1 MQALK
6 FILVNSLAVMALLTG
21 LELASRVFEP
31 VDFPDPLVTTWRD
44 DWKGTRQFDPLL
56 FWRMRPNTVI
66 DGDRS
71 TNSLGLRGSEVL
83 GKQPDEFRILSL
95 GESTTFAP
103 ALANSES
110 YSSLVEGRLAQLDS
124 RQVRVINAGVPGYS
138 LFQGYTYLLYFG
150 LALEPD
156 MVVTYFGFN
165 DFLPITFRSQRDA
178 LSARSPRA
186 LTDRQL
192 FELRTRRLSRI
203 GFWLLER
210 SNLARARVFRDREET
225 QPVES
230 LSDHPRVP
238 EQDRRWILA
247 ELQHLASEIGFRL
260 VVIIPWYLEFD
271 EHILLLRDLKA
282 SSETVTVIDL
292 PKRLDHLS
300 VDRAR
305 YFRDQVHPNRQGHQ
319 IMAEEIAS
327 ALVSSRHGS

>member
-1 MQALK
+1 
-6 FILVNSLAVMALLTG
+6 
-21 LELASRVFEP
+21 
-31 VDFPDPLVTTWRD
+31 
-44 DWKGTRQFDPLL
+44 
-56 FWRMRPNTVI
+56 
-66 DGDRS
+66 
-71 TNSLGLRGSEVL
+71 
-83 GKQPDEFRILSL
+83 
-95 GESTTFAP
+95 
-103 ALANSES
+103 
-110 YSSLVEGRLAQLDS
+110 
-124 RQVRVINAGVPGYS
+124 
-138 LFQGYTYLLYFG
+138 
-150 LALEPD
+150 